1 MVDRVAKAFF
11 HLLAQSTTLKK
22 AASKY
27 GMRKPTSFARRFIA
41 GETVEE
47 AIAAARAL
55 ERQHLSHT
63 LDLLGESVSSLE
75 TADAATRQYL
85 QLIDA
90 VTAAG
95 IERNVSLKLTQLG
108 LDVDT
113 ATAIDNMRKILERSE
128 PAGFFVRIDM
138 ESSAHTEA
146 SLEI

>member
-1 MVDRVAKAFF
+1 
-11 HLLAQSTTLKK
+11 
-22 AASKY
+22 
-27 GMRKPTSFARRFIA
+27 
-41 GETVEE
+41 ETVEE

-138 ESSAHTEA
+138 EGSAHTEA
-146 SLEI
+146 TIDIFETLWQHGSRQIGIVLQSALRRSELDLQRVNALGAR